1 MMFRF
6 SFPCGSSFRK
16 TRAKAL
22 VSAGFIQPD
31 TGDAPP
37 MFSLSFERQEHRD
50 HINFIKNQ
58 QLKYFI
64 GFCSNFVLVRTKQ
77 DQYGFFRQIEEDTA
91 MMKLLENPNRL
102 NELCSTVAVVGS
114 TGFFLFVIGL
124 GMAQTLRG
132 LI

>member
-1 MMFRF
+1 M
-6 SFPCGSSFRK
+6 
-16 TRAKAL
+16 
-22 VSAGFIQPD
+22 
-31 TGDAPP
+31 
-37 MFSLSFERQEHRD
+37 
-50 HINFIKNQ
+50 
-58 QLKYFI
+58 
-64 GFCSNFVLVRTKQ
+64 RTKR
-77 DQYGFFRQIEEDTA
+77 DQYGFFRQIEEDIA